1 MIANSFLFK
10 EVQFSSINGVLI
22 VVICHDI
29 VEF

>member
-10 EVQFSSINGVLI
+10 EVQFSSINGVLV
-22 VVICHDI
+22 VVIFHDI